1 MWLKRRRKYSEKYLF
16 SLENLSQNG
25 FVWDI
30 FKSPEFI
37 QSSEL
42 LADFAFDLWSSA
54 SLSLFKR
61 DPSLLK
67 MS

>member
-1 MWLKRRRKYSEKYLF
+1 VKFVSICQ
-16 SLENLSQNG
+16 ENLSQNG
-25 FVWDI
+25 FVWEI
-30 FKSPEFI
+30 FNSPEFI
-37 QSSEL
+37 KSSEL

-67 MS
+67 MSQIENPNQA